1 MESTL
6 KYALLASAP
15 ALLLSL
21 VTWRLI
27 WPRWKR
33 VTKLLV
39 HPCVYAALAFVIGP
53 WSVPIAW
60 VHQGIGLAGHVWFS
74 KRHGFTWYAVE
85 DPGRYISLSK
95 ASVEQW
101 AQKAR
106 AAASPS
112 EPEGRS
118 AENNK
123 TQKPQNGAG

>member
-39 HPCVYAALAFVIGP
+39 HLSVYVALAFFIGP

-60 VHQGIGLAGHVWFS
+60 VHQGIGLAGHMWFS
-74 KRHGFTWYAVE
+74 KQHGFTWYAVE
-85 DPGRYISLSK
+85 DPERYVRLSQTSL
-95 ASVEQW
+95 EQW
-101 AQKAR
+101 AQKSR
-106 AAASPS
+106 AALAPD
-112 EPEGRS
+112 EPEGRPPK
-118 AENNK
+118 ER
-123 TQKPQNGAG
+123 Q